1 MKRLARCRR
10 VCVSVATTL
19 LSGSL
24 VAGTWY
30 ADATRPDD
38 TGDGLTPATAKR
50 LISSAV
56 ALAEASD
63 DAARVVKV
71 APGTYAEGV
80 VSSGRG
86 GASRVVISKPLTL
99 ESTGGRSE
107 TFIDGVADAS
117 GAYGLGN
124 GAVRGVFLEA
134 TAAGS
139 VVCGF
144 TFRNGATRGGSL
156 SSDDRACV
164 GGAAAFDWSGEATVY
179 VKDCDAIDCAAAFGG
194 AFAGVTAI
202 RTRAVRCHNKNNSN
216 RGAALY
222 ACRAYACVFDSC
234 GSRDSYNEHILWGDG
249 PYVNCTAV
257 GNSGS
262 LLRTSSNQRTYN
274 VLSSLATR
282 QEFDSTNAGG
292 DCVIAGAKSDWG
304 DKISR
309 FKLISGGSD
318 LYTLLVSPLT
328 GDYRIVSGGP
338 ADGFGDPQYCRLD
351 WIPEED
357 RALDYFGTPFDTT
370 GTTIHCG
377 AVQTAVPVAGGVI
390 IQPRVRPTTGGAT
403 AQQNLYA
410 RTATWPAQ
418 HWVPVAAD
426 VFAVTN
432 DGAVAPVRFPA
443 AGGFWQTFP
452 AEGTLTLR
460 PLVAT
465 AQLAVGTGDGAFADI
480 QAAVDA
486 ASDAPDAFTVITVA
500 PGTYGPVS
508 IAQKNVF
515 LRASGARGETVIRG
529 ETDPNALEANVGC
542 GPQAKR
548 CVTVDPG
555 ERLVALAGFTLRG
568 GATGVWDGTTGTATS
583 GESWGDAAKAGGL
596 FVAADK
602 PSGFDMTR
610 VQLLDCDIEDCA
622 GGNAAAV
629 WGGWLQRCAIRGSR
643 QPQYGN
649 SVVRQ
654 AILSSC
660 LLERNDFKG
669 NQILANA
676 TEATCCT
683 ILARNAAGE
692 AKDVSS
698 VTSYLQGL
706 VVWGG
711 QVTKAPPTVG
721 SVFFATEGTIA
732 VTSGYVTDDPRLVNP
747 ARDIG
752 TLLAG
757 SSAVGRWDV
766 SQKAASG
773 LKAAW
778 TRLVDDFEGHP
789 VVVTDG
795 KVTAGAFQ
803 SPYVPKTVYANAAQ
817 ADDTGDGLTPATAK
831 RTLAGLAAIANSGDT
846 LCVAAGTY
854 DAGAVEQAEAVCAG
868 AAPFAVKAR
877 AFVPNY
883 AQLVGAGAEA
893 TVIRGG
899 WVADG
904 AGTLVRGVRLGSCA
918 TLRGVTVADGLCVTN
933 DALCGANGTARSDDA
948 LAAGVLGDATTVVE
962 DCVLTGNRAWQFGGV
977 VGGTFR
983 RCVFRA
989 NWAMGGVASAG
1000 SLGVAENGLFAGNR
1014 GDSLLADY
1022 ARLDNCTFLMDNTRV
1037 NGNRLARVGTF
1048 AEGAVI
1054 RNSALILAPVS
1065 SSVSMPTL
1073 VNCFLPKVGWMSW
1086 NWAVTADENATDC
1099 LLGDVS
1105 VTEAWATGW
1114 DGRPAA
1120 DFAGVDKGATA
1131 AAPTGT
1137 DLAGAQRVQN
1147 IAVDI
1152 GCYEYDHLSS
1162 YSSAFARRGRATVT
1176 ATTGTVFA
1184 AADDG
1189 RLVLADGGHL
1199 TATLTDASDLPWTLV
1214 ATVTG
1219 GRLVV
1224 KVNGVVVGELTAAKS
1239 RLDLGHLPAGAVLEL
1254 IAEGG
1259 TVERPVLRRA
1269 GGLCLIVR

>member
-1 MKRLARCRR
+1 MKRLALCRR
-10 VCVSVATTL
+10 VCVSAATTL
-19 LSGSL
+19 LAGSL
-24 VAGTWY
+24 AAGTWY
-30 ADATRPDD
+30 ADAARPDD

-63 DAARVVKV
+63 DAVRVVKV

-80 VSSGRG
+80 VSSARG
-86 GASRVVISKPLTL
+86 GASRVVLSKPLTL
-99 ESTGGRSE
+99 ESTDGRAV
-107 TFIDGVADAS
+107 TFIDGATDAS
-117 GAYGLGN
+117 GAYGLGD
-124 GAVRGVFLEA
+124 GAVRGVFVEA

-139 VVCGF
+139 IVRGF
-144 TFRNGATRGGSL
+144 TFRNGATRSDT
-156 SSDDRACV
+156 SSANRACV
-164 GGAAAFDWSGEATVY
+164 GGAVAFDWSGEATAY
-179 VKDCDAIDCAAAFGG
+179 VKDCDALDCAAAFGG

-202 RTRAVRCHNKNNSN
+202 RSRALRCHNEGSGS

-222 ACRAYACVFDSC
+222 ECRAYACVFDSC
-234 GSRDSYNEHILWGDG
+234 GSRDSYEERILRGNG

-262 LLRTSSNQRTYN
+262 LLRTSGDQRAYN
-274 VLSSLATR
+274 VLSCLATR
-282 QEFDSTNAGG
+282 QEFESEKTGG
-292 DCVIAGAKSDWG
+292 DYVIAGWDAGKAA
-304 DKISR
+304 IPN
-309 FKLISGGSD
+309 FKWVSSGAN
-318 LYTLLVSPLT
+318 LYKLLASPLA

-338 ADGFGDPQYCRLD
+338 ADGFGDPQYCQLD

-357 RALDYFGTPFDTT
+357 RGLDYYGTPFDTT
-370 GTTIHCG
+370 GTSVHCG
-377 AVQTAVPVAGGVI
+377 AVQTTVPDVGGVL
-390 IQPRVRPTTGGAT
+390 IQPRVLPTTGGAT
-403 AQQNLYA
+403 ATQNLYA

-418 HWVPVAAD
+418 HWVSVAAD

-432 DGAVAPVRFPA
+432 VEAVAPVRFPA

-452 AEGTLTLR
+452 ESGTLTLV
-460 PLVAT
+460 PVVAT
-465 AQLAVGTGDGAFADI
+465 AQLTVGTGDGAYADI
-480 QAAVDA
+480 QSAVDA
-486 ASDAPDAFTVITVA
+486 ASDAANAFTVITVT

-508 IAQKNVF
+508 VAQKNVF
-515 LRASGARGETVIRG
+515 LRASGARGETVIHG
-529 ETDPNALEANVGC
+529 VTDPDASEANVGC

-568 GATGVWDGTTGTATS
+568 GATGVWDGTTGTETS

-602 PSGFDMTR
+602 SSGFDMTR

-649 SVVRQ
+649 AVVRQ

-660 LLERNDFKG
+660 LLARNDFKG
-669 NQILANA
+669 NQIVANG

-698 VTSYLQGL
+698 GTSYLQGL

-711 QVTKAPPTVG
+711 KFAKAPPTVG

-747 ARDIG
+747 SRDIG

-766 SQKAASG
+766 SQKAASN

-803 SPYVPKTVYANAAQ
+803 LPYVPKTVYANAAK
-817 ADDTGDGLTPATAK
+817 ADDSGDGLTPETAK
-831 RTLAGLAAIANSGDT
+831 RTLAGLAAVANGGDT

-854 DAGAVEQAEAVCAG
+854 DAGAVEQTEAVRTG
-868 AAPFAVKAR
+868 TAPFTVKAR

-883 AQLVGAGAEA
+883 ATLVGAGAEA

-899 WVADG
+899 RMADG
-904 AGTLVRGVRLGSCA
+904 DGALVRGVLLGTGA
-918 TLRGVTVADGLCVTN
+918 TLRGVMVADGLCVTN
-933 DALCGANGTARSDDA
+933 GTLCAAGGTARSDDA

-962 DCVLTGNRAWQFGGV
+962 DCVLMGNRAWQFGGV

-1000 SLGVAENGLFAGNR
+1000 SLGVAENSLFAGNR

-1037 NGNRLARVGTF
+1037 SGNRIGQFGTF

-1054 RNSALILAPVS
+1054 RNSALILAPTVS
-1065 SSVSMPTL
+1065 DTPMPTL
-1073 VNCFLPKVGWMSW
+1073 VNCFLPKVGWMIW
-1086 NWAVTADENATDC
+1086 NWVVTNGVNATDC

-1131 AAPTGT
+1131 VAPTGT

-1152 GCYEYDHLSS
+1152 GCYEYDHLSV

-1184 AADDG
+1184 AAEDG

-1254 IAEGG
+1254 IAEDG